1 VKPPSTPRLS
11 GRRAQAARNDERI
24 LESARAVFT
33 ADPDAP
39 IAAVAEHAGVG
50 ISALYRRYR
59 SKEELLQRLSLD
71 GLQRYTAEAEA
82 ALADEGD
89 AWTAF
94 ETFMRRSLDAG
105 TSSLTLRLAGS
116 FAVTDELDREGA
128 RAHELTQRLLGRTK
142 SAGGLRAD
150 IEVGDV
156 SLLFEQLQAVHLG
169 DAARAGQLRH
179 RYLTLLLESLHAPS
193 SAPLPGP
200 APTWQEIRS
209 RY

>member
-1 VKPPSTPRLS
+1 MNASTPPRPS
-11 GRRAQAARNDERI
+11 GRQAQAARNNELI

-59 SKEELLQRLSLD
+59 SKEELLQKLALD
-71 GLQRYTAEAEA
+71 GLRRYIAEAEA

-89 AWTAF
+89 TWTAF
-94 ETFMRRSLDAG
+94 ETFMRRCVDAG

-116 FAVTDELDREGA
+116 YAVTEELGREGA
-128 RAHELTQRLLGRTK
+128 RAFEVTQRLVERART
-142 SAGGLRAD
+142 AGLRPE
-150 IEVGDV
+150 IEVGDL
-156 SLLFEQLQAVHLG
+156 SLLFEQLQAVQLR
-169 DAARAGQLRH
+169 DAERTSLLRH
-179 RYLTLLLESLHAPS
+179 RYLALLLDSLRLAP
-193 SAPLPGP
+193 ARPLPGP
-200 APTWQEIRS
+200 APRWEEIRS